1 MKTKDKNGKHSS
13 LYLISD
19 EFFTVMK
26 RHHTLLLFLAH
37 YMSMSGSR
45 LILDEMMYD
54 YLMKHVGI
62 SRANIQR
69 FLRELQ
75 SVGALKRAGV
85 SYYIHPDIFY
95 KGKWVDRQK
104 FFFTNGFESIDKVIS
119 KYKDLRD
126 KIEQS
131 NVKRRSKKMSIV
143 KSINS

>member
-1 MKTKDKNGKHSS
+1 MKIKDKNGKHSS

-37 YMSMSGSR
+37 YMSIGGSR

-95 KGKWVDRQK
+95 KGKWVDRAK
-104 FFFTNGFESIDKVIS
+104 FFFTHGFDSIDKVIS
-119 KYKDLRD
+119 RYKELRD
-126 KIEQS
+126 KIENS
-131 NVKRRSKKMSIV
+131 NIKRRSKKLSIV